1 MEENTSV
8 TKAGNIVL
16 VGMMGAGKTTIG
28 EHLARHLGF
37 GFLDTDR
44 WIEKN
49 EKMSV
54 AQIFAERGEDYFRQ
68 VEKML
73 MGSLQGI
80 RHHVI
85 ATGGGSVTDDD
96 NWETFA
102 RWGRTVWLKTPATEI
117 ARRIV
122 MNPDE
127 IRKRPLVADLVEI
140 EKKAERHM
148 KLAERFQQFET
159 QRAKMYGKAQIVVEY
174 AFATPDACAHFLV
187 KKLKQQG
194 TN

>member
-1 MEENTSV
+1 MEENTASQGS
-8 TKAGNIVL
+8 GNIVL
-16 VGMMGAGKTTIG
+16 VGVMGAGKTTIG
-28 EHLARHLGF
+28 ELLARNLGF

-54 AQIFAERGEDYFRQ
+54 AEIFEKKGEEYFRQ

-73 MGSLQGI
+73 ITNLGNI
-80 RHHVI
+80 RNHVI
-85 ATGGGSVTDDD
+85 ATGGGSVVDED
-96 NWETFA
+96 NWDHLA
-102 RWGRTVWLKTPATEI
+102 RLGRTVWLKTPSSEI

-127 IRKRPLVADLVEI
+127 IRKRPLVADLVEV

-148 KLAERFQQFET
+148 KLAERFQQYET
-159 QRAKMYGKAQIVVEY
+159 QRAKAYGRAKTVVEY
-174 AFATPDACAHFLV
+174 AFATPDTCAHFLV
-187 KKLKQQG
+187 KRL
-194 TN
+194 NE